1 MRGGFSG
8 QFKVVFPRAVS
19 KGNFLWQVIQNLK
32 ALLLSVSVN
41 QSHCISAI

>member
-1 MRGGFSG
+1 MRSDFSV
-8 QFKVVFPRAVS
+8 QLKVIFPRAGS
-19 KGNFLWQVIQNLK
+19 EGYFLWQVIQNLM